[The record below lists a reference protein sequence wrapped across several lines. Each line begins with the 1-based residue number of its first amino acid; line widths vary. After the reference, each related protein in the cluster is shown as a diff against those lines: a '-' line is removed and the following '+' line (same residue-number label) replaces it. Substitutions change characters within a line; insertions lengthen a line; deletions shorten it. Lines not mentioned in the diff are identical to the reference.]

1 MVEHWSPKPGV
12 GRSSRSSRANNCKT
26 MKIFSKIKQYIQESF
41 TELMQKVSWPAWSEL
56 QSSAIV
62 VMVASLIIAL
72 VVLVMDLVFK
82 FGVNI
87 IYNIFA

>member
-1 MVEHWSPKPGV
+1 
-12 GRSSRSSRANNCKT
+12 